1 VTTRA
6 VDVVNG
12 NLGSTSD
19 SNAVILVINGDVL
32 QSDIVT
38 SRDVETVTVV
48 SSGVVTA
55 SAIGLIASGVV
66 QSQTRNGEVLDTI
79 DVEAVDRPILDV
91 EGGDFGVIDV
101 LHYNEVVGPGIAC

>member
-1 VTTRA
+1 MTTRA
-6 VDVVNG
+6 IDVVNG

-38 SRDVETVTVV
+38 SRYVETVTVV
-48 SSGVVTA
+48 SSCVITA
-55 SAIGLIASGVV
+55 SAIRLIASRVV
-66 QSQTRNGEVLDTI
+66 QSQPRNGEVLNTI
-79 DVEAVDRPILDV
+79 DIEAVDRPVLDV

-101 LHYNEVVGPGIAC
+101 LHYNEVIGSGIAC